1 MVLGTRILDEFPEP
15 GVSPNQFKR
24 DASSEQPCSCDF
36 IQWCHF
42 LDMRRVVIMFSRYHL
57 SAGLI
62 SAVVMG
68 GLFSQTAQAGDL
80 RIALPKRATTTPVQ
94 QLNREGVE
102 AINKHHVDKAKK
114 LFYQAYLLDPDD
126 PFTLNNLGYISELE
140 GSAERAQRFYALARE
155 QSFGAVVDQSNKS
168 GLRGKTVAQA
178 ASMLDRDLQVNR
190 ANLQAMQLLQKNQV
204 VDAEEQLKTSLKVD
218 PNNPFTLNNL
228 GLVKEKEGDLPGALS
243 SYQASS
249 SRNSKDPAI
258 VTLDR
263 ALQGHPISEVSER
276 NAERIKR
283 RLAGQDSVQN
293 KTARL
298 NFLGVSAI
306 NRNDLAGARRYFEQA
321 VQLDP
326 NDGFA
331 LNNMG
336 YLSEID
342 GDRETADM
350 YYQKAQTAERT
361 AARVTA
367 ATRRDVLGMRLEQLV
382 QDNDR
387 KVNAAIDAQREAK
400 RRHPVPI
407 QLKRR
412 DNTPVIESKP
422 ATPSQ

>member
-1 MVLGTRILDEFPEP
+1 MSFPSLELAQTNLKGTLPLSNPVAVI
-15 GVSPNQFKR
+15 
-24 DASSEQPCSCDF
+24 SSK
-36 IQWCHF
+36 WCHF
-42 LDMRRVVIMFSRYHL
+42 LDMRRVVIMFSRYRL